1 MYITQS
7 LKRAMQVNG
16 KGTATIFADRQ
27 QTWNQFG
34 GRVARL
40 AGAFQE
46 LELSDSGRIAILS
59 LNSDR
64 YLEVFYA
71 VPWAGGIIVPLNT
84 RLAVPELVYM
94 LNDAGAELLIVDDA
108 FVPLLTEL
116 KGKLATVRHTI
127 YAGEGPAP
135 DGLLAYETI
144 LAAANPI
151 ADAERGG
158 DAVAGIFY
166 TGGTTGVPKGVMLTH
181 TNFVSAALQFVG
193 YFNREDPMCSLHAA
207 PMFHIAGASGH
218 ICVTMMHGSHMMIPR
233 FDPVAVAAAIQKHQV
248 TNVMLIPTMIG
259 MMVNHPRIREYNISS
274 LRCISYGGAPM
285 PEALIERLLELAP
298 HCKLVQGF
306 GQTETCAACTFLVG
320 KYHVF
325 AGPHS
330 GKTKSCGQALFGL
343 EVKIVD
349 AQDKEVGRGEVG
361 EIAVRG
367 TTVMVGYWNQP
378 EETARV
384 LRAGWLHTGDAG
396 RMDEDGF
403 IYIVDRLKDVIIT
416 GGENVYSAEV
426 ENVLYRHPAVAMCA
440 VIGIPNEQWGEQ
452 VHAVVVPR
460 EGQTLTAED
469 LMVYCKGQIAGFKLP
484 RSFEI
489 RTDPLPISA
498 VGKIQKAK
506 LRAPYW
512 AERERM
518 VN

>member
-1 MYITQS
+1 
-7 LKRAMQVNG
+7 
-16 KGTATIFADRQ
+16 
-27 QTWNQFG
+27 
-34 GRVARL
+34 
-40 AGAFQE
+40 
-46 LELSDSGRIAILS
+46 
-59 LNSDR
+59 
-64 YLEVFYA
+64 LEVFYA
-71 VPWAGGIIVPLNT
+71 VPWVGGIIVPLNT

-94 LNDAGAELLIVDDA
+94 LNDASAEILIVDDA
-108 FVPLLTEL
+108 FVPMLADL
-116 KGKLATVRHTI
+116 KGRLETVRHVI
-127 YAGEGPAP
+127 YAGEGQAP
-135 DGLLAYETI
+135 DGVLDYEAI
-144 LAAANPI
+144 LEAADPI

-158 DAVAGIFY
+158 DAMAGIFY

-181 TNFVSAALQFVG
+181 TNFVSSAIQFIG
-193 YFNREDPMCSLHAA
+193 YFNGEEPMCNLHVA
-207 PMFHIAGASGH
+207 PMFHIADAGSLV
-218 ICVTMMHGSHMMIPR
+218 CLTMMNGAHVILSR
-233 FDPVAVAAAIQKHQV
+233 FDPLEVAAAIQKHQV
-248 TNVMLIPTMIG
+248 TNVLLIPTMIG
-259 MMVNHPRIREYNISS
+259 MMVNHPRIREYDISS

-298 HCKLVQGF
+298 NCKLVQGF
-306 GQTETCAACTFLVG
+306 GQTETCSACTFLEG

-343 EVKIVD
+343 EAKIVD
-349 AQDKEVGRGEVG
+349 AQGQEVRRGEVG

-367 TTVMVGYWNQP
+367 TTVMAGYWNQP

-384 LRAGWLHTGDAG
+384 LRDGWLHTGDAG

-440 VIGIPNEQWGEQ
+440 VIGIPHEQWGEQ
-452 VHAVVVPR
+452 VHAVVVPK
-460 EGQTLTAED
+460 EGQLVTAEE
-469 LMVYCKGQIAGFKLP
+469 LIAFCKGQIAGFKLP
-484 RSFEI
+484 RSVEI

-512 AERERM
+512 TDRERM